1 MNEKPG
7 LVAREIEDED
17 ACVAAGGTLEHLGMA
32 ERMHHIA
39 IAGEPTLL
47 NGLAGEFVLFGR
59 TFGTLAPLRNVPNR
73 EADSRS
79 KLAVRLFATMILSP
93 DAGWGN
99 HRSIDYRHRKIGR
112 ARR

>member
-1 MNEKPG
+1 
-7 LVAREIEDED
+7 
-17 ACVAAGGTLEHLGMA
+17 MA

-39 IAGEPTLL
+39 IAGEPTHL

-79 KLAVRLFATMILSP
+79 KLAVRLFATMMLLSTGFVLYP
-93 DAGWGN
+93 QDSAN
-99 HRSIDYRHRKIGR
+99 AAKFYAQLRR
-112 ARR
+112 ATATGHPAAHSRRWMHVAPA